1 MIDAVRAF
9 LRHTPLMLALLV
21 GGVTGVVLALAADD
35 ITPLS
40 RTLVA
45 WDAAAAVYLVIVFI
59 QTHGITSQTII
70 AHAAEV
76 DEGRYFTLFVSL
88 AAVAAS
94 VTAIV
99 LELSTEAGRERSLH
113 IGFVFLTVALSW
125 LFVHT
130 SFAKH
135 YAHEYF
141 GPANNGGIRKGLIF
155 PGGEDPDFGDFFH
168 FALVIGVAAQTAD
181 VQIAAKP
188 IRRVVTLHGV
198 LAFVFNTVILAL
210 TINLAAGLFS

>member
-1 MIDAVRAF
+1 MISTMRAF
-9 LRHTPLMLALLV
+9 VRHTPLMFALIV
-21 GGVTGVVLALAADD
+21 GGVTGTILAVAAHD
-35 ITPLS
+35 ITPLT
-40 RTLVA
+40 RALIA
-45 WDAAAAVYLVIVFI
+45 WDAAAAVYLVTVLV

-76 DEGRYFTLFVSL
+76 DDGRYFTLFISL
-88 AAVAAS
+88 AAVLAS

-99 LELSTEAGRERSLH
+99 LELSSEAGPERGLH
-113 IGFVFLTVALSW
+113 VGFVFLTVAISW

-135 YAHEYF
+135 YAHEYY
-141 GPANNGGIRKGLIF
+141 GPDDDGGIRKGLIF
-155 PGGEDPDFGDFFH
+155 PGGEEPDFGDFFH
-168 FALVIGVAAQTAD
+168 FAIVIGVAAQTAD

-198 LAFVFNTVILAL
+198 LAFVFNTVVLAL